1 MEYDVNDFIGVFDGV
16 FEKEYCDDLINKF
29 EFLSTMNK
37 TQHRVDH
44 GYDPLESYESK
55 CEQYL
60 MNDHGGVKL
69 HLIVGVQKARMT
81 RHYTLKAESI
91 TAGKVEMGQPTM
103 TVYRG
108 DAE

>member
-1 MEYDVNDFIGVFDGV
+1 
-16 FEKEYCDDLINKF
+16 
-29 EFLSTMNK
+29 MNE
-37 TQHRVDH
+37 R
-44 GYDPLESYESK
+44 
-55 CEQYL
+55 
-60 MNDHGGVKL
+60 GGVKL